1 MYKIVWCTCKGV
13 VLLRDWP
20 YDVWE
25 GGGRYGWLQK
35 KIYPVDWFQGGEIR
49 ARKYL
54 ATFLQWIKVS
64 SIAYNARKKSYTVVC
79 QEKNISPQEVWEKNK
94 FLPKPNHPYP
104 LPLLSLNSQMVDPL
118 FLKNLC
124 FFVVHVAVTNVI
136 AKVPWYVDIPGR
148 TNGTNTD
155 Y

>member
-1 MYKIVWCTCKGV
+1 MSG
-13 VLLRDWP
+13 
-20 YDVWE
+20 
-25 GGGRYGWLQK
+25 
-35 KIYPVDWFQGGEIR
+35 
-49 ARKYL
+49 
-54 ATFLQWIKVS
+54 
-64 SIAYNARKKSYTVVC
+64 
-79 QEKNISPQEVWEKNK
+79 KNISPQEVWEKNK

-104 LPLLSLNSQMVDPL
+104 LPLLPLLSLNSQMVDPL

-124 FFVVHVAVTNVI
+124 FFVVHVAVTAVI